1 MWMEPKIKVQTT
13 ATYTDHEAFGT
24 ASSARILIWH

>member
-1 MWMEPKIKVQTT
+1 MWMGPKMKVQTT

-24 ASSARILIWH
+24 AKNINIL

>member
-1 MWMEPKIKVQTT
+1 MWMGPKMKVQTT

-24 ASSARILIWH
+24 ASSARMLIWH